1 MEKKTNQCDPCQEQF
16 RRGVDQ
22 VVDQVEHYT
31 QTEHQYKEREVESA
45 FSTSQPGQKNQ
56 PEQPT
61 GAARSGIRNDG
72 RRQEGQHGQYGIPTP
87 GDRSGENRQQG
98 APGRQTPTGSKEWQS
113 PADRRQGNPN
123 PSADKQK
130 GGIGK

>member
-45 FSTSQPGQKNQ
+45 FSTSQPGEKNQ
-56 PEQPT
+56 P
-61 GAARSGIRNDG
+61 GATS
-72 RRQEGQHGQYGIPTP
+72 Q
-87 GDRSGENRQQG
+87 
-98 APGRQTPTGSKEWQS
+98 PGRPGRPEQHDPQGSQNRYEKKSGTGK
-113 PADRRQGNPN
+113 
-123 PSADKQK
+123 
-130 GGIGK
+130 